1 MDTREVLQRVRDS
14 VGVGRVL
21 GEPIEREGVTVI
33 PAATVFGGGGGGV
46 TTSPE
51 GGGDATAQDSAG
63 YGFGMAGWPAGA
75 FEIKDGRVRW
85 QPAIDYTR
93 IAMAVAF
100 LVYLL
105 LRARRS

>member
-1 MDTREVLQRVRDS
+1 MDAREVLQRVRDS
-14 VGVGRVL
+14 VSVRQVL

-46 TTSPE
+46 STSPE
-51 GGGDATAQDSAG
+51 GGGKATIEDSAG

-75 FEIKDGRVRW
+75 FEIKDGQVRW

-93 IAMAVAF
+93 IAMAAAF

-105 LRARRS
+105 FRARRR